1 MNWPNGL
8 NRTMKITKFED
19 LDCWREARKFVNM
32 VYELTN
38 STGFKR
44 DNRLKDQATGAAI
57 SVMNNISEGFDSQS
71 NTEFLRFLR
80 YSRRSVSEVQSCL
93 YVALDQRFIE
103 EGSFSRVYEQGIKT
117 RQLID
122 GLIRYL
128 KSK

>member
-1 MNWPNGL
+1 M
-8 NRTMKITKFED
+8 
-19 LDCWREARKFVNM
+19 NM

-44 DNRLKDQATGAAI
+44 GNRLKDQATGAAI